1 MPKPGRRHGVLLAI
15 LVVYLAALALIA
27 FWPVPVDSGA
37 RGSLGTLL
45 ALLRARGW
53 GWIDYSVVEASA
65 NVILFVPFGFLLG
78 VLGGRG
84 AGRRLLMLAVCVASS
99 VAIEVGQAALLPAR
113 YASVGDIAANS
124 LGAVVGALL
133 ALAFG
138 AITHRRAPRGSLAGD
153 APKPDGSAGP
163 A

>member
-1 MPKPGRRHGVLLAI
+1 MPKPARRHRVLLAI

-37 RGSLGTLL
+37 RGSLGSLL
-45 ALLRARGW
+45 ALLRAHGW
-53 GWIDYSVVEASA
+53 GWIDYSTVEASA
-65 NVILFVPFGFLLG
+65 NVILFIPFGFLLG

-84 AGRRLLMLAVCVASS
+84 AGRRLLMLGICIVSS
-99 VAIEVGQAALLPAR
+99 VVIELGQALLLPAR
-113 YASVGDIAANS
+113 FASAGDIAANS
-124 LGAVVGALL
+124 LGAVVGVLL
-133 ALAFG
+133 ALAFD
-138 AITHRRAPRGSLAGD
+138 AITHRRAPRPSSARD